1 MQNDIELL
9 NNMLLQSLRKEI
21 ESIGDGAIYIPTMTI
36 TYNVKIEKEVDVN
49 IEKIEPESE
58 YRILIEYVA
67 EALRESL
74 KENMENSL
82 RKHYYKIIKE
92 QQDIPPNLKMLQEL
106 DTIIIDKNN
115 IVVGSIRGTLY
126 PPKETRKLPPAIV
139 EAVRQFAY
147 DMPSTIKNA
156 MEKIVNGNS

>member
-21 ESIGDGAIYIPTMTI
+21 ENIGDGAIYIPVMII
-36 TYNVKIEKEVDVN
+36 TYSVKIEREVDVS

-58 YRILIEYVA
+58 YKIFIEYVA
-67 EALRESL
+67 EALGESL

-92 QQDIPPNLKMLQEL
+92 QQYIPPHLKMLQEL
-106 DTIIIDKNN
+106 DTIIIDKNKMT
-115 IVVGSIRGTLY
+115 IGSVKGTLY
-126 PPKETRKLPPAIV
+126 PPKKIYKLPPAIV
-139 EAVRQFAY
+139 EAIKQFAY
-147 DMPSTIKNA
+147 DIPSTIEGA
-156 MEKIVNGNS
+156 MKKLVGER